1 MNRMLVRML
10 VNLKWQIL
18 DVGYRLRIP
27 VAYFV
32 VLNLILLALP
42 VSVCQYLDRNLIF
55 LVHIVNLTYAFSLV
69 FLFFYGLSYVNHE
82 GNDGAGRE
90 FIRPAEPN
98 PWIRL
103 LTRLLTNTFFS
114 LLCFANILLGS
125 RLMGKFADEN
135 HSYLK
140 LTMNGNISKG
150 FLMFAIVLPLS
161 YHFILLLAHDRNIR
175 FTSISAMILLL
186 FLIYGPYNSLSHRL
200 PSGVMLVLTIVIM
213 LLVFWKAGDLD
224 Q

>member
-1 MNRMLVRML
+1 MNRIL

-18 DVGYRLRIP
+18 DRGCRLRIP
-27 VAYFV
+27 MAYFI
-32 VLNLILLALP
+32 VLDLILLALP
-42 VSVCQYLDRNLIF
+42 VSVCQYLDRNLNF

-69 FLFFYGLSYVNHE
+69 FLFFYGLSYVNQE
-82 GNDGAGRE
+82 GNDVAGRE
-90 FIRPAEPN
+90 FVRLAQPN

-103 LTRLLTNTFFS
+103 LIRLLTNTVFS
-114 LLCFANILLGS
+114 FLCFANILLGS

-140 LTMNGNISKG
+140 LTMNGNIPKG
-150 FLMFAIVLPLS
+150 FLMFAIVLPLL

-175 FTSISAMILLL
+175 YPSIPAMILLL
-186 FLIYGPYNSLSHRL
+186 FLIYAPYNSLSHRL